1 MQGECPPALQNLRV
15 FEVTPARL
23 MSGLGGMTQWL
34 GRVNDFFNALAQSNA
49 ILFLRDFHTGRGLG
63 KKDEEGSDF
72 IEVISDLLQGV
83 HPRLLFE
90 ARSRLMEVLNT
101 EHGNLHDMLSPI
113 QVNAMSKDDALRVT
127 QKAAEDLEVIH
138 EVHIAPE
145 ACTEAIELATRFQVN
160 QLLPGSALDMLKDT
174 LSTADTAQ
182 QVDGAVVRKRF
193 TARSGLPDFLVSD
206 DAPYDEAD
214 TRRLLTQRVFGQE
227 AAVEAV
233 LRTVAL
239 VRARLN
245 NPIKPMGVFL
255 FLGPTGV
262 GKTELVKALAQIVFG
277 GQERGDTRIVRFN
290 MADYSNVYTAHER
303 LFGDPYGRTEVLK
316 QGELHRRLSSQ
327 PFTVLLLD
335 EFEKAASNVYQSFM
349 QMFDEGLM
357 VNAVGD
363 ELNMRNSI
371 IVLTSNLGARNLTHQ
386 IGFRVKD
393 PIEQAEAEILKESE
407 EYFKPEFINRL
418 DAVCFFKPLS
428 RPVIRQ
434 IAQREVQE
442 VIAREGIARQQL
454 RVGVDDSV
462 IDLIVER
469 GYDMRFGARYLKRV
483 IERSITYPLA
493 RQIARK
499 RLPPGALVR
508 LVARGGD
515 VAVGLIEEG
524 EDSQEPRAKSQDQG
538 HASITAMGR
547 PIGNNLITNNPALK
561 SMKELR
567 AELDALKPRIK
578 RMFEQHDIA
587 TLRERVS
594 AMMDRIGDPDFWRE
608 PQEAAAQIE
617 TMNTLSQRVD
627 QAENVSRLWDKCDAA
642 VKHMIV
648 LTDGMTPEAEFTE
661 LCREMQKD
669 KNYRERGR
677 GWVGCGPCAASQNCD
692 RSGKANFTRP
702 PTPARCHGFSW
713 SRPAESRLP

>member
-1 MQGECPPALQNLRV
+1 
-15 FEVTPARL
+15 
-23 MSGLGGMTQWL
+23 
-34 GRVNDFFNALAQSNA
+34 
-49 ILFLRDFHTGRGLG
+49 
-63 KKDEEGSDF
+63 
-72 IEVISDLLQGV
+72 
-83 HPRLLFE
+83 
-90 ARSRLMEVLNT
+90 
-101 EHGNLHDMLSPI
+101 
-113 QVNAMSKDDALRVT
+113 
-127 QKAAEDLEVIH
+127 
-138 EVHIAPE
+138 
-145 ACTEAIELATRFQVN
+145 
-160 QLLPGSALDMLKDT
+160 
-174 LSTADTAQ
+174 
-182 QVDGAVVRKRF
+182 
-193 TARSGLPDFLVSD
+193 
-206 DAPYDEAD
+206 
-214 TRRLLTQRVFGQE
+214 
-227 AAVEAV
+227 
-233 LRTVAL
+233 

-277 GQERGDTRIVRFN
+277 GQERRDTRIVRFN
-290 MADYSNVYTAHER
+290 MADYSNPYTAYER
-303 LFGDPYGRTEVLK
+303 LFGDHYGRTEVLK
-316 QGELHRRLSSQ
+316 QGELYRRLSSQ

-335 EFEKAASNVYQSFM
+335 EFEKAAPNVYQSFM
-349 QMFDEGLM
+349 QLFDEGLM

-454 RVGVDDSV
+454 RVGVDESV

-508 LVARGGD
+508 LVARNGD
-515 VAVGLIEEG
+515 VVVGLIEEENLEIG
-524 EDSQEPRAKSQDQG
+524 DSRLEIETRNPQSPISNLQSPKS
-538 HASITAMGR
+538 A
-547 PIGNNLITNNPALK
+547 
-561 SMKELR
+561 KELR
-567 AELDALKPRIK
+567 TELDVMKPRIE

-587 TLRERVS
+587 ALRERVS

-608 PQEAAAQIE
+608 PQGAAAQIE

-627 QAENVSRLWDKCDAA
+627 QAENILRLWDKCDGA
-642 VKHMIV
+642 VKHIANTARRNIINKGALV
-648 LTDGMTPEAEFTE
+648 EANQ
-661 LCREMQKD
+661 L
-669 KNYRERGR
+669 YRELARELPLVETMLHLR
-677 GWVGCGPCAASQNCD
+677 DEQDQASAFVSVKAVDVDASPLAADWMRDVAKMYMNW
-692 RSGKANFTRP
+692 AHTR
-702 PTPARCHGFSW
+702 GFSVTVLNDGAGEVVLNIGGFGVFALLKGEAGLHRLVRAAPGKRDGERV
-713 SRPAESRLP
+713 SVFAQVEVMADLATQTARDIKLESKPIREGGTMVDKLTRQCVLVAGREARPMVWRNALAADELDQQARRFVAALLTAAQTPSSQPPRTEGDDDGLVALADQVRVYTLYKQQSVRDVRTKRASTQPKKVLGGALDEFLLAYLELGSN

>member
-1 MQGECPPALQNLRV
+1 
-15 FEVTPARL
+15 
-23 MSGLGGMTQWL
+23 
-34 GRVNDFFNALAQSNA
+34 
-49 ILFLRDFHTGRGLG
+49 
-63 KKDEEGSDF
+63 
-72 IEVISDLLQGV
+72 
-83 HPRLLFE
+83 
-90 ARSRLMEVLNT
+90 
-101 EHGNLHDMLSPI
+101 
-113 QVNAMSKDDALRVT
+113 
-127 QKAAEDLEVIH
+127 
-138 EVHIAPE
+138 
-145 ACTEAIELATRFQVN
+145 
-160 QLLPGSALDMLKDT
+160 
-174 LSTADTAQ
+174 
-182 QVDGAVVRKRF
+182 
-193 TARSGLPDFLVSD
+193 
-206 DAPYDEAD
+206 
-214 TRRLLTQRVFGQE
+214 
-227 AAVEAV
+227 
-233 LRTVAL
+233 
-239 VRARLN
+239 
-245 NPIKPMGVFL
+245 
-255 FLGPTGV
+255 
-262 GKTELVKALAQIVFG
+262 
-277 GQERGDTRIVRFN
+277 
-290 MADYSNVYTAHER
+290 
-303 LFGDPYGRTEVLK
+303 VLK

-386 IGFRVKD
+386 IGFRVRD

-499 RLPPGALVR
+499 RLPAGALVR

-515 VAVGLIEEG
+515 VAVGLIQEEEIRDG
-524 EDSQEPRAKSQDQG
+524 RLEIEARNLQSPISNLQSPKSV
-538 HASITAMGR
+538 
-547 PIGNNLITNNPALK
+547 
-561 SMKELR
+561 KEMR
-567 AELDALKPRIK
+567 AELDALKPRIE

-587 TLRERVS
+587 ALRERVS

-627 QAENVSRLWDKCDAA
+627 QAENVSRLWGKCDAA
-642 VKHMIV
+642 VKHIAHTARRNV
-648 LTDGMTPEAEFTE
+648 INKGALVEANQAFKE
-661 LCREMQKD
+661 LARELPLVETMLHLRDEQDQASAFVTVRAVDSDSSPLAAEWMRDVAKMYM
-669 KNYRERGR
+669 NWAHGR
-677 GWVGCGPCAASQNCD
+677 GFGVTVLNEGAGEVVLNIGGFGAFALLKGEAGLHRLVRQAASKRDGD
-692 RSGKANFTRP
+692 RISVFARVEVLPDLLTQAQAMRDVRLESKPIRESGELVDKLTRQIVWVMGREARP
-702 PTPARCHGFSW
+702 IIWRNALAADEVEQQARRFVAALLAAAQTPSATNTTG
-713 SRPAESRLP
+713 ESNAGDTGDDGLVAIADQVRVYTLYKQQSVRDLRTKRSSTQPKKVLAGALDEFLLAYLEMDK